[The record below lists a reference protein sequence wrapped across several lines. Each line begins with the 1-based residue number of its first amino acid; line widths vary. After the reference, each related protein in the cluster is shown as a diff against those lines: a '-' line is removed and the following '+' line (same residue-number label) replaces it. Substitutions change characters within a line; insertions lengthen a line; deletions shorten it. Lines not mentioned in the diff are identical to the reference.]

1 MGYEEWVNA
10 VERLCD
16 SCQWGSIT
24 VCMPSLATIT
34 QPQYSVNSLILTHS
48 NLQVSWCYICLYFAK
63 RDFIPNIW
71 KFWLGLIISG
81 KNWYVRNKFPT
92 CDASTSFGQPQWPW
106 KWPSQFH
113 LFNFTLQNV
122 VENWNYFLQANFSEK
137 KNVRICFSIL
147 TSNNSEILQTWILIS
162 SFQVVPGHRI
172 EEQIC
177 MFVFWEKLR
186 LNFFFSRSTD
196 L

>member
-1 MGYEEWVNA
+1 MFLIAKTFSSTCFVALIIRASTHCKDHKNWFWLEWVNA

-122 VENWNYFLQANFSEK
+122 VENWNYFLQANFS
-137 KNVRICFSIL
+137 
-147 TSNNSEILQTWILIS
+147 
-162 SFQVVPGHRI
+162 
-172 EEQIC
+172 
-177 MFVFWEKLR
+177 
-186 LNFFFSRSTD
+186 
-196 L
+196 